1 VCLHALVKRII
12 RRPLA
17 LLLACSVAIG
27 VAATGVMPALASANY
42 SPSILSDTPFS
53 YWRLGEATGATTAAD
68 VKGRNALTYTASGV
82 TLGQPGAIL
91 GDSNTA
97 ATFNGSTG
105 DATAAVAGTTATTN
119 WSVEA
124 WVNPSNLNQA
134 GTMVYNG
141 ISAANG
147 YGFGISSATSLT
159 TAGSE
164 LTGIV
169 NGAIA
174 DSGYGFPS
182 PNTWYHV
189 VMTRDTT
196 TIRWYVNGFPTSKTS
211 TTAPGAVGARFSLG
225 AGINSSSQIV
235 RPYAGGIDEAAVYT
249 VQLSAGRIAAH
260 FQDGAVAIS
269 GIGQWTSLSPATV
282 PTGRYDAASAFDASA
297 TDATHGKLVV
307 FGGENSASAAL
318 QETWTWDGTN
328 WTKLTPATSPSARW
342 GARMAYDTATGL
354 TYLFGGYTGSG
365 QGYLNDT
372 WKWDGTTWTKLSP
385 TTSPT
390 VRLDVAMAYDAAT
403 STVVLFG
410 GSKSTTYN
418 AETWSWNGTNWTS
431 LTPSPAPGLRA
442 NAGIAYDAAHSKI
455 VMFGGYTGSAYLAD
469 TWLWNG
475 TAWSSQTPGAA
486 PSARTSAAMA
496 YNPITSTTMLFGGLN
511 GTSYY
516 ADSWSWDGSNWGLES
531 STSNPGARAAAVLA
545 WDATTGNLVLFDGRN
560 STAPLTDTWNRNT
573 PPGVA
578 TGVSGVAG
586 NTQVTVSWT
595 AASSGGSAITQYV
608 VTASPGGAT
617 KTVTASP
624 ATVTGLTAGTAYT
637 FTVIAT
643 NAIGTGVS
651 SAASAAVTPYTTPG
665 APTGVTATA
674 GNALANVSWT
684 APASNGGLAIS
695 SYTIT
700 SAPGGLTS
708 TVSAPATSGPVTGL
722 TNGTPYTFTVYATNA
737 PLNNGPASSPSNSVT
752 PSTIPVAPT
761 NVVATAGD
769 TLASLTWTAPANNGA
784 TITSYTATASPGG
797 ATATVNGNPAA
808 PSVSYIAGQLTDG
821 TAYTFTVVGHNVNG
835 DGPASGPSN
844 SVTPS
849 VLPGAPTSV
858 VATASNQQAT
868 VTWTAPAAN
877 GGTAISGYA
886 ITPCTGTPCTGGS
899 AGSPVSVGAG
909 TTNVTITQ
917 FNGTTPIT
925 NGTTYT
931 FQVTA
936 TNTGGTGP
944 VGVSNA
950 VTPSITPQAPT
961 NLGTNPG
968 NHQVTV
974 TWTAPDP
981 GGSPITGYVITPNT
995 GGTDGTPVNAAAGA
1009 TSVIVTQFTTGNAL
1023 VNGTAYTFKV
1033 YATNSSGNGFIATV
1047 VGTPSGPPSVP
1058 TNVAAAPGS
1067 AQATVSWGAPTDN
1080 GGSVVT
1086 GYTITPL
1093 LNGNPGTPISVGG
1106 TATSATITNYNT
1118 TTPLANGTSYVFQ
1131 VYASNSAGNGAPASS
1146 LAVTVGAPTAP
1157 GSLAPTA
1164 GANKVSLTW
1173 TASLP
1178 NASSITGYVATAYIG
1193 GASGMSVALGPTAV
1207 AATIS
1212 GLKGGTAYTIQ
1223 VVAINSYGTS
1233 SAAISSPFTPTGSA
1247 TTYASTVL
1255 ADGAIAYYRMSDT
1268 GTAAADSSG
1277 NGSSGSYTGTY
1288 THGTTGLIG
1297 SDTAD
1302 TATSFDGS
1310 SGYAIAPTQTALQG
1324 DHARTI
1330 ELWFNATSSAQQ
1342 ILFDSGGT
1350 GTNGQSFTIAT
1361 TRDGGVCG
1369 APANSAGVYV
1379 ALWNDDVYIPGLHL
1393 NDGGTHHLVVTL
1405 SGSLL
1410 SVYADGVLTSGY
1422 VYGNGSWSGLSTQPF
1437 ALAVTPNTTGN
1448 PMWIGGGRVQISC
1461 PGAGTFAGII
1471 DEVAIYPTAL
1481 SAAQVTNHFQLAGDG
1496 APGTPGNPGAVA
1508 GTNQSTVTWTAS
1520 QTNGA
1525 PITSYLI
1532 TAYASGITAQ
1542 NAMSVGGGATSAV
1555 ITGLPSGGLYN
1566 FQIQARNS
1574 FGASSVVTSSGYVT
1588 IGGTASTTYSSTV
1601 LGNGAIAYYRLGDTG
1616 NIAADS
1622 SGFANLAPVG
1632 SGVTQGAGGALPGDA
1647 DTAFAF
1653 SRGYVQDQSIAN
1665 LPTGTSPRT
1674 YEAWFKTTSTGEQ
1687 VLLSY
1692 GQAVQGCRYTANG
1705 LAVTAGNQVNFITG
1719 YNADCYGSWSSL
1731 TFTAPYSVTNG
1742 AWHQLAATWDGA
1754 TVVMY
1759 VDGLPVGAQAYS
1771 TSLGAV
1777 DGNGLALGNLY
1788 GNRFLMGS
1796 LDEVSIYPSALSSTQ
1811 VLNHFQASG
1820 NSRPAAPSGVTA
1832 VGGANSA
1839 TVSWN
1844 AVTGNPSPLTGYVVT
1859 AMQGAAAK
1867 NALSTSATSTS
1878 VTMTGLQGTIAY
1890 TFQVQAANNFGLGL
1904 AGTSAAVTPTGLS
1917 TYASTVQG
1925 DSPAYY
1931 YRLDD
1936 ASAMVADSSGHG
1948 RLAYA
1953 SGAYTQGATGALAN
1967 DSDTAFSFSR
1977 GSIQDQSFISLPSG
1991 SSARTFEAWVNTTS
2005 TQDQVL
2011 LSYGQQANGCRYT
2024 ANGLALTAGN
2034 QVNFITGWNADCYS
2048 SWSSLAFITPYTIAN
2063 GAWHQ
2068 LVATWDG
2075 TTVTAYLDGQ
2085 PIGSQAYSTS
2095 QGSVDSNGLV
2105 LGSLYG
2111 GRFVVGGLD
2120 EVSIYPSALS
2130 STQVLNHFL
2139 ASGNSQPAAPSGIT
2153 TLGGPNK
2160 VTVSWNSVS
2169 NTSPLTGYVVT
2180 AMQGSTAKNALS
2192 TSATSTSVTMTGL
2205 QGGISYTFQVQA
2217 ANNFG
2222 LGLAGASASVTPSG
2236 SATTYA
2242 STVQGDSPVYYYRL
2256 DDASTMIGDSSGQ
2269 RRLAYAG
2276 GAYTQGATGV
2286 LANDSDAATIFTST
2300 GAVQFAQGTGLPG
2313 GTSARTYEAWVKTT
2327 STQDQA
2333 LFSYG
2338 QSAGGCGLPA
2348 NGLLL
2353 TAGNQVNF
2361 ITRWNTDCY
2370 GSVSSLAFAAPSIAN
2385 GAWHQVAAT
2394 WDGATVTMYLD
2405 GQPIGSQAYTT
2416 SQGSVDANGLVLGS
2430 LYGGRHLVG
2439 SLDEVSIYPSALS
2452 ATQIFNHFKA
2462 SGNGVPTA
2470 PTAVSATSGQNSAV
2484 VSWTPPAPT
2493 NGAITGYT
2501 VAAIT
2506 DGTTQATTTTDGSA
2520 QSANVP
2526 ALLGGQVYTFTVA
2539 AQNAIGTGPA
2549 SAPSAALTIT
2559 ASGNGPS
2566 PIAAGFGQYLY
2577 IWNTSN
2583 SPYGPGTLAIQ
2594 SENTIPALASWTVEG
2609 WLNLGNGMS
2618 TYGTSSSWGVLS
2630 SQGGG
2635 AVAGV
2640 VWDMY
2645 NNAKFVWPGGGSYSF
2660 SPCGSCG
2667 WLQFVI
2673 QYDGTNVTGYVGGN
2687 QVFQQASSGAQVPAN
2702 QYAGYSDGD
2711 ERRTIGLDEFRVSSV
2726 ARYTGSSFQVPT
2738 SPFSGTFA
2746 NTTLLWHF
2754 DEQGIR
2760 KMWNPTIAPSQ
2771 QFPKTFNG
2779 EFPDASGNGHGV
2791 QFYSIG
2797 GGYGYASP
2805 SVYQIY
2811 ALGAGQTAAT
2821 LDAGGSPWVC
2831 PCTLNHTDWPVNSAT
2846 GDFWHTFDD
2855 ISIPG
2860 RGFGL
2865 DFTRS
2870 YSSAVA
2876 LATATGQE
2884 GQLGYG
2890 WSGSYNAHLTI
2901 NGSVVTV
2908 YAGNGS
2914 AVTFTQSGSVFS
2926 AQSGVLASLALSG
2939 SIYTLTQQD
2948 GTQLNFDSMGR
2959 LTAQVD
2965 RNGYSTIVAYGGSG
2979 SQISTV
2985 TEPSQGN
2992 ASPRQLVFQYNAS
3005 GFVQTIT
3012 DTSGRAV
3019 SYGYDSN
3026 GNMNSATDLN
3036 GHIWT
3041 FAYDGQ
3047 HELTAMKSPVCVAT
3061 QGCLG
3066 IVNAYANGRVTSQTD
3081 AMGRITSFAYSG
3093 GTTTVTDPLGNTTV
3107 DEYQN
3112 NLLLSETK
3120 AVGTAAQATWSYVYD
3135 PMTLSLLQVIDP
3147 AGNATSTIRDAEARV
3162 LTGTNAKGSSSN
3174 YSYNSFSEVL
3184 TTTDPLGTTETNTYD
3199 SAGNLTQSS
3208 TPLTGTSQVRTST
3221 YRYEDASHPSDL
3233 TSMTDADG
3241 KVWLYT
3247 YDQYGN
3253 RTGAT
3258 DPLGDLTTLQYDLAG
3273 RVTSKVLPRGN
3284 VSGGTPATYTWTFTY
3299 DEAGNQLTSRDPLT
3313 LVAAVSQYDADGNL
3327 ITVTDPNGHWT
3338 NYRFDL
3344 AEEVTYVTRFD
3355 GSIQQTVYD
3364 LDGNILK
3371 LIDGR
3376 NQATVNAYDQQN
3388 RKVSVTD
3395 PLNRVTRYSY
3405 NAAGSLTSI
3414 TDGNGHQTTYAYDS
3428 GNEPTMVSYQ
3438 LAQPTDLSVTYD
3450 KDGRKISMT
3459 DGTGTSSYQYDA
3471 FGRLTRSVNGA
3482 GAAVAY
3488 TYDLMGRITSIA
3500 YPGGVG
3506 SVTRTYYD
3514 DGALHTVSDWL
3525 GNTTSFSY
3533 DADSNLIGVTYP
3545 NGITEAVTVDAAGR
3559 TSSIADSQGSSQIL
3573 SFTYSRD
3580 LAGQLTGDG
3589 ANTYSYDTNNRLTGG
3604 TVANYQYD
3612 SASRLTQMTPAGGN
3626 LTTLAYD
3633 NADQLTS
3640 ATTTAGGTQVA
3651 KMTFA
3656 FDANGNRVSQTD
3668 QNGHQTLF
3676 GWDQGNDL
3684 ISYGT
3689 NTYTYDGTGLRASKT
3704 VAGGTEAF
3712 TWDMAEGLQLL
3723 IQDGST
3729 NYVTGPGGLPLEQIN
3744 GTSVNFYHEDQ
3755 LGSVRGITN
3764 SSGNLVSTYTYD
3776 PYGNIIATTGLL
3788 NNPFTYSGQYQDL
3801 ESGLFYLR
3809 GRLYDPATCQFLSTD
3824 PMVGLTRQP
3833 YGYVNGNP
3841 LNSTDASGL
3850 WPDLHLQA
3858 GWNALSSG
3866 AKQIGGQLEQ
3876 SFHENAAAIAGVAH
3890 GAAMVCGAVALVLLV
3905 AVVTGPAAA
3914 IAGGCVLAASLVAAV
3929 ADADLAA
3936 HGDKG
3941 HGWGD
3946 VAWDA
3951 LGAVPDLGAAG
3962 SAAREAYYT
3971 AKLEKGLF
3979 CHGAVVASRNAAE
3992 FYNQAQGF
4000 AMIAGAGNELREID
4014 HLLHHS

>member
-1 VCLHALVKRII
+1 VKRII

-27 VAATGVMPALASANY
+27 VAATGIMPALASANY

-53 YWRLGEATGATTAAD
+53 YWRLGEAAGATTAVD
-68 VKGRNALTYTASGV
+68 VKARNALTYTASGV

-189 VMTRDTT
+189 VMTRDTS

-307 FGGENSASAAL
+307 FGGENSASAAV

-390 VRLDVAMAYDAAT
+390 ARLDVAMAYDAAT

-486 PSARTSAAMA
+486 PSARTAAAMA
-496 YNPITSTTMLFGGLN
+496 FNPITSSTMLFGGLN

-531 STSNPGARAAAVLA
+531 STSNPGARASAVLA

-595 AASSGGSAITQYV
+595 AAPSGGSAITQYV

-624 ATVTGLTAGTAYT
+624 ATVTGLTAGTSYT

-643 NAIGTGVS
+643 NAIGSGVS

-665 APTGVTATA
+665 APTAVTATA
-674 GNALANVSWT
+674 GNGLANVSWT

-695 SYTIT
+695 TYTIT
-700 SAPGGLTS
+700 SSPGGLTN
-708 TVSAPATSGPVTGL
+708 TVNAPSTSGPVTGL

-752 PSTIPVAPT
+752 PSTIPAAPT

-797 ATATVNGNPAA
+797 ATATVNGSPAA

-821 TAYTFTVVGHNVNG
+821 TAYTFTVVAHNVNG

-858 VATASNQQAT
+858 VATASNQRAT

-877 GGTAISGYA
+877 GGTAISGYT

-917 FNGTTPIT
+917 FNATTPIT

-944 VGVSNA
+944 AGVSNA

-961 NLGTNPG
+961 NLGTTAG

-995 GGTDGTPVNAAAGA
+995 GGTDGAPVNAAAGA

-1023 VNGTAYTFKV
+1023 VNGTVYTFKV
-1033 YATNSSGNGFIATV
+1033 YATNSSGNGFTATV
-1047 VGTPSGPPSVP
+1047 AGTPSGPPSVP

-1080 GGSVVT
+1080 GGSAVT
-1086 GYTITPL
+1086 GYTITPV
-1093 LNGNPGTPISVGG
+1093 LNGNAGTPISVGG

-1146 LAVTVGAPTAP
+1146 LAVRVGAPTAP

-1233 SAAISSPFTPTGSA
+1233 PAAISSPFTPTGSA

-1302 TATSFDGS
+1302 AATSFDGS

-1330 ELWFNATSSAQQ
+1330 ELWFNAASSAQQ

-1437 ALAVTPNTTGN
+1437 ALAITPNTTGN

-1496 APGTPGNPGAVA
+1496 APGAPGSPAAVP
-1508 GTNQSTVTWTAS
+1508 GTNQATVSWSAS
-1520 QTNGA
+1520 QANGA
-1525 PITSYLI
+1525 PITSYMV

-1601 LGNGAIAYYRLGDTG
+1601 IGNGAIAYYRLGDTG

-1622 SGFANLAPVG
+1622 AGYANSASVG
-1632 SGVTQGAGGALPGDA
+1632 SGVTEGAGGALPGDA

-1687 VLLSY
+1687 VLFSY
-1692 GQAVQGCRYTANG
+1692 GQPVQGCRYTANG

-1731 TFTAPYSVTNG
+1731 TFTSPYSVTNG

-1811 VLNHFQASG
+1811 VLSHFQASG
-1820 NSRPAAPSGVTA
+1820 NSRPAAPAGVTA
-1832 VGGANSA
+1832 VGGTNSA
-1839 TVSWN
+1839 TVSWS

-1878 VTMTGLQGTIAY
+1878 VTMTGLQGTVAY

-1904 AGTSAAVTPTGLS
+1904 AGTSAAVTPTGVS
-1917 TYASTVQG
+1917 TYSSTVQG

-1936 ASAMVADSSGHG
+1936 ASSMVADSSGHG

-1967 DSDTAFSFSR
+1967 DTDTAFSFSR

-1991 SSARTFEAWVNTTS
+1991 TSARTFEAWVNTTS

-2075 TTVTAYLDGQ
+2075 TTVMAYLDGQ

-2095 QGSVDSNGLV
+2095 QGSADSNGLV

-2160 VTVSWNSVS
+2160 VTVSWNAVS

-2222 LGLAGASASVTPSG
+2222 LGLAGASAPVTPSG
-2236 SATTYA
+2236 TATTYA
-2242 STVQGDSPVYYYRL
+2242 STVQGDLPVYYYRL

-2269 RRLAYAG
+2269 GRLAYAG

-2353 TAGNQVNF
+2353 TGGNQVNF

-2370 GSVSSLAFAAPSIAN
+2370 SSVTSLAFAAPSIAN

-2484 VSWTPPAPT
+2484 VSWTAPAPS

-2506 DGTTQATTTTDGSA
+2506 DGTTQATATTDGSA

-2526 ALLGGQVYTFTVA
+2526 ALLGGQAYTFTVA

-2549 SAPSAALTIT
+2549 STPSAALTIT
-2559 ASGNGPS
+2559 ASGNGAS

-2583 SPYGPGTLAIQ
+2583 SPFGPGTLAIQ
-2594 SENTIPALASWTVEG
+2594 SENTIPALANWTVEG
-2609 WLNLGNGMS
+2609 WLNLGNGMN

-2630 SQGGG
+2630 TQGGG
-2635 AVAGV
+2635 AVAGIQ
-2640 VWDMY
+2640 WDQY
-2645 NNAKFVWPGGGSYSF
+2645 NNARFVWPGGGSYSF

-2711 ERRTIGLDEFRVSSV
+2711 ERQTIGLDEFRVSSV
-2726 ARYTGSSFQVPT
+2726 ARYAGNFGVPS
-2738 SPFSGTFA
+2738 SPFDGHAA
-2746 NTTLLWHF
+2746 NTVLLWHF

-2771 QFPKTFNG
+2771 QFPITFNG

-2811 ALGAGQTAAT
+2811 ALGAGQTAAS

-2831 PCTLNHTDWPVNSAT
+2831 PCTLSHTDWPVNSAT
-2846 GDFWHTFDD
+2846 GEFWHTFDD

-2876 LATATGQE
+2876 LATPVGQE
-2884 GQLGYG
+2884 GPLGYG

-2914 AVTFTQSGSVFS
+2914 AVTFTQSGGVFS
-2926 AQSGVLASLALSG
+2926 AQAGVLASLALSG
-2939 SIYTLTQQD
+2939 STYTLTQQD
-2948 GTQLNFDSMGR
+2948 GTQLNFDSLGR

-2965 RNGYSTIVAYGGSG
+2965 RNGYSTTIAYTGS
-2979 SQISTV
+2979 STQITTV

-2992 ASPRQLVFQYNAS
+2992 SSPRQLTFTYNAS
-3005 GFVQTIT
+3005 GFI
-3012 DTSGRAV
+3012 SGVSDSNRSV
-3019 SYGYDSN
+3019 SYRYEDGN
-3026 GNMNSATDLN
+3026 GNLTSAIDLN
-3036 GHIWT
+3036 GNSWT

-3047 HELTAMKSPVCVAT
+3047 HELTAMKTPVCAAT
-3061 QGCLG
+3061 QACVG
-3066 IVNAYANGRVTSQTD
+3066 ILNTYANGRITSQTD
-3081 AMGRITSFAYSG
+3081 AIGRKTSFSYSN
-3093 GTTTVTDPLGNTTV
+3093 GTTTITDPLGNITL

-3112 NLLLSETK
+3112 NMLMSETK
-3120 AVGTAAQATWSYVYD
+3120 AYGTAAQATWTYLYD
-3135 PMTLSLLQVIDP
+3135 PVTLSLLQVLDP
-3147 AGNATSTIRDAEARV
+3147 NSHATTTVRDAQARI
-3162 LTGTNAKGSSSN
+3162 LKSTSATGASIQYTYNAAG
-3174 YSYNSFSEVL
+3174 EVL
-3184 TTTDPLGTTETNTYD
+3184 TTTDALGTITTNTYD
-3199 SAGNLTQSS
+3199 SAGNLIQSS
-3208 TPLTGTSQVRTST
+3208 IPLTGTNQTRTT
-3221 YRYEDASHPSDL
+3221 LYNYQDPSHPGDL
-3233 TSMTDADG
+3233 TAKTDADG
-3241 KVWLYT
+3241 KASFYV

-3253 RTGAT
+3253 RVKSI
-3258 DPLGDLTTLQYDLAG
+3258 DSLGNVTTFQYDLAG
-3273 RVTSKVLPRGN
+3273 RMTSKVLPRGN
-3284 VSGGTPATYTWTFTY
+3284 VSGGTPSTYTWTYTY
-3299 DEAGNQLTSRDPLT
+3299 DGAGYQLTAKDPLT
-3313 LVAAVSQYDADGNL
+3313 LVVTTNQYDGDGNL
-3327 ITVTDPNGHWT
+3327 IYVTDPNGHWT
-3338 NYRFDL
+3338 QYTFDL
-3344 AEEVTYVTRFD
+3344 AEEATKVTAFD
-3355 GSIQQTVYD
+3355 GTSEQTVYD
-3364 LDGNILK
+3364 SGGNVLK
-3371 LIDGR
+3371 QIDGR
-3376 NQATVNAYDQQN
+3376 SQATVYAYDQQN
-3388 RKVSVTD
+3388 RKISVTD
-3395 PLNRVTRYSY
+3395 ALNRMTAYSY
-3405 NAAGSLTSI
+3405 DGGGNLRST
-3414 TDGNGHQTTYAYDS
+3414 TDSAGHQTTYTYDA
-3428 GNEPTMVSYQ
+3428 GNELTRISYQ
-3438 LAQPTDLSVTYD
+3438 LAQPSDVQFAYD
-3450 KDGRKISMT
+3450 ADGRRVAMT
-3459 DGTGTSSYQYDA
+3459 DGTGTSTYQYDSL
-3471 FGRLTRSVNGA
+3471 GRLTQSVNGV
-3482 GAAVAY
+3482 GATVGY
-3488 TYDLMGRITSIA
+3488 GYDLLGQITSIS
-3500 YPGGVG
+3500 YPGGIG
-3506 SVTRTYYD
+3506 SVARTYYD
-3514 DGALHTVSDWL
+3514 NGSLHTVSDWL
-3525 GNTTSFSY
+3525 GHTTTFSY
-3533 DADSNLIGVTYP
+3533 DADSNLIGALYP
-3545 NGITEAVTVDAAGR
+3545 NGIIEAVTTDAAER
-3559 TSSIADSQGSSQIL
+3559 ISSITDSQGSSQIL
-3573 SFTYSRD
+3573 SFSYSRD

-3589 ANTYSYDTNNRLTGG
+3589 GNTYTYDSLNRLSGGTLGGYQYDAGNRLTQ
-3604 TVANYQYD
+3604 A
-3612 SASRLTQMTPAGGN
+3612 TPSNGST
-3626 LTTLAYD
+3626 TTLAY
-3633 NADQLTS
+3633 NNGNQLVN
-3640 ATTTAGGTQVA
+3640 ATTTLGGNQVGQ
-3651 KMTFA
+3651 MTYA

-3668 QNGHQTLF
+3668 QNNQQTLL
-3676 GWDQGNDL
+3676 GWDQANRM
-3684 ISYGT
+3684 ITYGT
-3689 NTYTYDGTGLRASKT
+3689 STYSYDGDGLRASKT
-3704 VAGGTEAF
+3704 VAGSTEAF
-3712 TWDMAEGLQLL
+3712 AWDVAEGLQLV

-3729 NYVTGPGGLPLEQIN
+3729 NYVTGPGGLPLEQIS
-3744 GTSVNFYHEDQ
+3744 GSTVSYYHLDQ
-3755 LGSVRGITN
+3755 LGSVRGVTD
-3764 SSGNLVSTYTYD
+3764 SSGALVRSYTYD
-3776 PYGNIIATTGLL
+3776 PYGNVIASTGALV
-3788 NNPFTYSGQYQDL
+3788 NPFLYAGQYQDADTAL
-3801 ESGLFYLR
+3801 YYLR
-3809 GRLYDPATCQFLSTD
+3809 ARYYDPSTCQFISRD
-3824 PMVGLTRQP
+3824 
-3833 YGYVNGNP
+3833 
-3841 LNSTDASGL
+3841 
-3850 WPDLHLQA
+3850 
-3858 GWNALSSG
+3858 
-3866 AKQIGGQLEQ
+3866 
-3876 SFHENAAAIAGVAH
+3876 
-3890 GAAMVCGAVALVLLV
+3890 
-3905 AVVTGPAAA
+3905 PAAA
-3914 IAGGCVLAASLVAAV
+3914 STRAAYDYSGDSPLNGDDPSGMSFWSKITSTVSSVNQAVGNYVRSNASTIKTIAQVASVGAGLASFAALGCAALLAPTVVGEGVCATIEVGALALGAAAFV
-3929 ADADLAA
+3929 ADASLAA
-3936 HGDKG
+3936 YAGGSWTDAGLDLLTMIPGAGILGAGAKAARLGKVWSALLRARQNAASARAAMMLWKGARGVAGDIESMSALFDVG
-3941 HGWGD
+3941 HGC
-3946 VAWDA
+3946 
-3951 LGAVPDLGAAG
+3951 AG
-3962 SAAREAYYT
+3962 
-3971 AKLEKGLF
+3971 L
-3979 CHGAVVASRNAAE
+3979 
-3992 FYNQAQGF
+3992 
-4000 AMIAGAGNELREID
+4000 AGQ
-4014 HLLHHS
+4014 